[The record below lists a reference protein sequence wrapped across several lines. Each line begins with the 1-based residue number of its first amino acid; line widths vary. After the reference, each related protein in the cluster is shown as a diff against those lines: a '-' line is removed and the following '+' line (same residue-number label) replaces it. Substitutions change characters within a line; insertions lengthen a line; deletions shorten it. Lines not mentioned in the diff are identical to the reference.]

1 MQRCLGAD
9 LDKTPH
15 EVNVRLL
22 DIGWLY
28 SNKKSF
34 LEFIQV
40 LDASKRPDLMMTD
53 FVKTL
58 LEVFWE
64 KNKWQIFWRIFIPY
78 VVYLAL
84 TMFYMINVVCID
96 DTSDAG
102 NYIYI
107 GVPNLICVCKQ
118 I

>member
-1 MQRCLGAD
+1 
-9 LDKTPH
+9 
-15 EVNVRLL
+15 
-22 DIGWLY
+22 
-28 SNKKSF
+28 
-34 LEFIQV
+34 
-40 LDASKRPDLMMTD
+40 MTD

-107 GVPNLICVCKQ
+107 GVPNLICVCNQ
-118 I
+118 IYIEWIQLFSSKEYNPYKNYFSSPVNVADLIQYALTTMLICLTVFD

>member
-1 MQRCLGAD
+1 MSVFTVSD
-9 LDKTPH
+9 LLTVSDL
-15 EVNVRLL
+15 RL
-22 DIGWLY
+22 
-28 SNKKSF
+28 
-34 LEFIQV
+34 
-40 LDASKRPDLMMTD
+40 
-53 FVKTL
+53 
-58 LEVFWE
+58 
-64 KNKWQIFWRIFIPY
+64 WQIFWRIFIPY

-96 DTSDAG
+96 NTSDAG

>member
-9 LDKTPH
+9 LDKKTH

-40 LDASKRPDLMMTD
+40 LDASKRSDLMMTD